1 MNTRFVGYIFIF
13 VMNLILVEVG
23 AYSSGE
29 YYLRRKAAFLFC
41 CYGDDKVLEQ
51 FDSYM
56 IRRNEVLGWPPKDW
70 KGHGS
75 YDTSGS
81 RVIPAF
87 PTPGNACVSLYGD
100 SFTFGAEVDDE
111 HAWSNQLAKR
121 LGCRVAN
128 YGVEA
133 YGTDQA
139 LLYFQHNL
147 DDEAPVVV
155 LGIWAEDM
163 VRILNQYRALV
174 GGTSQGQI
182 GLKPRFILDERGE
195 LELVPLPTLIKT
207 QFATLLKT
215 PATYLK
221 RETFL
226 PDTISGPV
234 TWNFPYTWAV
244 AKMLTHERVRAWL
257 SGEPSWS
264 PYYRPD
270 HPSKGLAL
278 MTKIVEAFRQT
289 AKARAKESL
298 IIIFPTHSAVEEFR
312 KTGSW
317 AYQPLLD
324 AAKGKGIRVHNLGP
338 DILGYLGARRFCDIL
353 SYSAACTGH
362 FNEEGYGVV
371 ADLVYHYIKT
381 HKLL

>member
-87 PTPGNACVSLYGD
+87 PTPGTACVSLYGD
-100 SFTFGAEVDDE
+100 SFTFSTEVDDE
-111 HAWSNQLAKR
+111 YAWSNQLAKR

-128 YGVEA
+128 YGVGS

-155 LGIWAEDM
+155 LGIWAENM
-163 VRILNQYRALV
+163 VRILNQYRVLL
-174 GGTSQGQI
+174 GDSLSQL

-195 LELVPLPTLIKT
+195 LELIPLPTLTKT

-221 RETFL
+221 HETFL
-226 PDTISGPV
+226 PNTTSGPV
-234 TWNFPYTWAV
+234 TWSFPYTWAV
-244 AKMLTHERVRAWL
+244 AKMVTHERLRAWL

-270 HPSKGLAL
+270 HPSKGLAI
-278 MTKIVEAFRQT
+278 MTKIVEAFNQT
-289 AKARAKESL
+289 AAAHAKES
-298 IIIFPTHSAVEEFR
+298 IIVIFPTPSAISEFR

-324 AAKGKGIRVHNLGP
+324 AAEETGIRIYNLGP
-338 DILGYLGARRFCDIL
+338 DILKNLGARSFCEIL
-353 SYSAACTGH
+353 TYSAACTGH
-362 FNEEGYGVV
+362 FNEEGYELL
-371 ADLVYHYIKT
+371 ADLMYHYIKT
-381 HKLL
+381 HRLL